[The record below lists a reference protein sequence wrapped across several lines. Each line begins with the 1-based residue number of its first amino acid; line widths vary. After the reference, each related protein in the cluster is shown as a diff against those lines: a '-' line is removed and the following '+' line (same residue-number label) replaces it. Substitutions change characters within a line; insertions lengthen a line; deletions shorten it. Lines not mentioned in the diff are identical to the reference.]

1 MAEGTRSIGRHL
13 AVWGGI
19 LVSTVILGY
28 LAINLDWATLGR
40 EFQRVK
46 LLYVPAL
53 LLILLVTFWI
63 RALRWRHLLPTE
75 AKLSRLRLFE
85 ATVVGFTASFIL
97 PLRAGEFVRPWV
109 LSRWQPVGFS
119 TAFAS
124 IVTERVFDA
133 LSLISLL
140 GLLLG
145 QHDKMPAFVATGA
158 NILAVVALGI
168 LAIMVYTYCCA
179 DQTSRFAKR
188 IVSSILGRRFPKL
201 TTKLLGMLDGFLD
214 GLRAISSFKE
224 LAFVIFWSFTLWLGH
239 VLLYQCGLWA
249 FGIHPSWWIGVALCV
264 MIALAVAAPGAP
276 GFIGTFQLGCIVALG
291 LYGLSEEFAVA
302 YSVVQHA
309 LQVVATVLL
318 GLAILHKRGL
328 HLADLKQHS
337 HK

>member
-1 MAEGTRSIGRHL
+1 M
-13 AVWGGI
+13 AVWLGI
-19 LVSTVILGY
+19 LVSAVIVGY
-28 LAINLDWATLGR
+28 LAFNLDWDTLGR
-40 EFQRVK
+40 EFQRVN
-46 LLYVPAL
+46 LLYVPLL
-53 LLILLVTFWI
+53 LLILLLTLWI
-63 RALRWRHLLPTE
+63 RALRWRHLLPSD

-85 ATVVGFTASFIL
+85 ATTVGFMASFIL

-109 LSRWQPVGFS
+109 LSRWQPVTFS

-133 LSLISLL
+133 LSLIALL

-145 QHDKMPAFVATGA
+145 QHDEMPAFVSTGA
-158 NILAVVALGI
+158 NILAAIALGV
-168 LAIMVYTYCCA
+168 LALMVYTYFCA
-179 DQTSRFAKR
+179 DQASRFAKR
-188 IVSSILGRRFPKL
+188 IVTGLLGRRFPKL
-201 TTKLLGMLDGFLD
+201 TDKLLGMLDGFLD

-224 LAFVIFWSFTLWLGH
+224 LALVIFWSITLWLGY

-249 FGIHPSWWIGVALCV
+249 FDIYPTWWIGVALCV

-276 GFIGTFQLGCIVALG
+276 GFIGTFQLGCIVGLG

-309 LQVVATVLL
+309 LQVITTVLL
-318 GLAILHKRGL
+318 GLIILHKRGL
-328 HLADLKQHS
+328 HLADLKEHS